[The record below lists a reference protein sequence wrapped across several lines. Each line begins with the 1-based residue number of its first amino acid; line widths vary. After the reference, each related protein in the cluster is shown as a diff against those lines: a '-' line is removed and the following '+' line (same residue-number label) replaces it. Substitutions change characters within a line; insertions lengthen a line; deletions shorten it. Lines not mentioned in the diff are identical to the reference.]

1 MLGIKG
7 MSVLPLFLVQWSV
20 LDHIFTLLVTEC
32 SCLLLVVSEILAYL
46 H

>member
-1 MLGIKG
+1 MLGIRA
-7 MSVLPLFLVQWSV
+7 MSVLPLFLVKWIV

-32 SCLLLVVSEILAYL
+32 SCLLLVASEILAYL